1 VSVGKIIVKVV
12 YEMKTVN
19 VLITTWCP
27 HCKRA
32 ISWIEELKNENPKF
46 AQIEVKIIDEEL
58 HPEISKQ
65 YDYYYVPTYYVDGT
79 KIYEGG
85 TTKEIVRLVF
95 EKACE

>member
-1 VSVGKIIVKVV
+1 
-12 YEMKTVN
+12 MKTVN
-19 VLITTWCP
+19 VFITSWCP

-46 AQIEVKIIDEEL
+46 AAIEVNIIDEEL

-65 YDYYYVPTYYVDGT
+65 YDYYYVPTYYVDGV

-85 TTKEIVRLVF
+85 TTKDIARLAL
-95 EKACE
+95 EKACV